1 VSLFSKINLQSDF
14 VFCKELKV
22 KHLKVI
28 YKCLLGD
35 DSEFLFY
42 NLNII
47 LNDLT
52 SKEIDNINFLDYFI
66 LLMNIRCLSIGN
78 IINVQISEDT
88 SLEINFNK
96 IIDYLIKTIEIK
108 NILTPDN
115 IDNIVINYKLPKI
128 FDIIEFNNNPEKIHY
143 YFIDNVQI
151 KNTTINFKDINEC
164 EFYLGKLPA
173 RCFSLI
179 NNKVNTIIN
188 YFNEINLLNYNE
200 NISKQDISIYF
211 NFNIKNLYALIKILF
226 GNELLSL
233 YENILILC
241 KLGNFTPEYIENC
254 TPGEY
259 LLFMKKM
266 EEISKSNK
274 QQQNQKINN
283 NETEEIAE
291 EASYN
296 PYMNDEDLP
305 PITSEF
311 SG

>member
-1 VSLFSKINLQSDF
+1 MFSKINLQSDF